1 MTFDDGP
8 GPAAQLT
15 TLLDH
20 LDRYGLKAI
29 FFVNGFKAELEPMGM
44 QRMVD
49 RGHMV
54 GWHTNLHKQSG
65 YQCDTDAA
73 ILADL
78 DIGETLLNRSGVPYR
93 LYRPPYGQISK
104 HQIDLYASRGYD
116 VILWDI
122 DSKDWRRESASSV
135 VGALEDCSSTACP
148 STTMICSTAPCA
160 HSSGIRECD
169 WKNDSPCPQ
178 ALKPDAKLVWLF
190 HEDLP
195 WNQHADLVFD
205 KFQALGFSFG
215 DPKGCVRNGAWDF
228 EKCRG
233 NGLGGYGGWC

>member
-1 MTFDDGP
+1 MNAIGVVVLPMVAGLRKFQRRRGRIACEHEKDCDVSLWCQDTTYEEWCRRNGQAGHCPAPYCRQGGAPTPAPVPSPTPVPTTAPVTTPSPPPSTPVATPSPTPVTTPSPTPSPSGTHYLTFDDGP
-8 GPAAQLT
+8 GPAPQLT

-78 DIGETLLNRSGVPYR
+78 EIGETLLNR
-93 LYRPPYGQISK
+93 
-104 HQIDLYASRGYD
+104 
-116 VILWDI
+116 
-122 DSKDWRRESASSV
+122 
-135 VGALEDCSSTACP
+135 
-148 STTMICSTAPCA
+148 
-160 HSSGIRECD
+160 
-169 WKNDSPCPQ
+169 
-178 ALKPDAKLVWLF
+178 
-190 HEDLP
+190 
-195 WNQHADLVFD
+195 
-205 KFQALGFSFG
+205 
-215 DPKGCVRNGAWDF
+215 
-228 EKCRG
+228 
-233 NGLGGYGGWC
+233 